1 MVRVCAPVQMIG
13 NCTVPCAATVRAVLE
28 STRLVRLISP
38 PLLLAANV
46 VLAPVPPASGAAIL
60 QRTGTSPCT
69 VIGCV
74 GFSAACAAASAK
86 KPRRTASVRV
96 IAHLSSDG

>member
-1 MVRVCAPVQMIG
+1 MIG
-13 NCTVPCAATVRAVLE
+13 ICTVPCAASVRAVLE

-74 GFSAACAAASAK
+74 GFSAACAAASAFFLWWL
-86 KPRRTASVRV
+86 VCV
-96 IAHLSSDG
+96 CVFVLLSSVGCRCV